1 MFILLRVFNTL
12 VKFFHRISSLLPTNW
27 RVSVCTSVI
36 VCIHTDSSVECRPSI
51 ALKLSAFKS
60 IGNSKIFKSFSDPAA
75 YVTSNIISIRQIHR
89 ARKINEIMLKCISA
103 NWIDLLKTYLWI
115 VASSLFPIARY
126 FQISGYF
133 YVYQ

>member
-12 VKFFHRISSLLPTNW
+12 VMFFHRISSLLPTKW

-51 ALKLSAFKS
+51 SLKLSAFKS

-75 YVTSNIISIRQIHR
+75 YVKYHKYTSN
-89 ARKINEIMLKCISA
+89 
-103 NWIDLLKTYLWI
+103 
-115 VASSLFPIARY
+115 
-126 FQISGYF
+126 
-133 YVYQ
+133 